1 MGWEK
6 WHDYR
11 TSIIESLFGIR
22 VLKRHFRFTLSTI
35 ILPIFDLLG
44 CASSF
49 PFFLLFVKLFLVEN
63 SLHYAL
69 LTTIIAWF
77 ESRVASLFSEPWVD
91 PLLLVLLYSDV
102 LLLIIVLLVEV
113 AFPYKVR
120 TIILQLFWYQ
130 GDISIL
136 PSILVSLK

>member
-11 TSIIESLFGIR
+11 TSIIESWVGIR

-49 PFFLLFVKLFLVEN
+49 TFFLLLVKLFLVKYP
-63 SLHYAL
+63 LHNAL
-69 LTTIIAWF
+69 LTAIISWF

-91 PLLLVLLYSDV
+91 PLLLILLYSDI
-102 LLLIIVLLVEV
+102 LLLIVVLLVEV
-113 AFPYKVR
+113 AFPNKVR
-120 TIILQLFWYQ
+120 TIIL
-130 GDISIL
+130 
-136 PSILVSLK
+136 